1 MVGVQAVSGSG
12 TVAMADASTTLA
24 ELKDAVARFAA
35 ERQWEPF
42 HTPKNLSMSLA
53 VEAAELMEH
62 FLWVDG
68 ETSRRLVQDPAR
80 REAIADEVADVACL
94 LLNFSNVIGLDLSEA
109 IRTKMVKNA
118 LKYPVEKYRGRFEA
132 GD

>member
-1 MVGVQAVSGSG
+1 
-12 TVAMADASTTLA
+12 MADAVTTLA
-24 ELKDAVARFAA
+24 ELKEAVRQFAA

-68 ETSRRLVQDPAR
+68 EASRRLVEDPAKR
-80 REAIADEVADVACL
+80 GAIADEVADVACL
-94 LLNFSNVIGLDLSEA
+94 LLNFSNVMGLDLSDA
-109 IRTKMVKNA
+109 IRTKIAKNA
-118 LKYPVEKYRGRFEA
+118 LKYPVGKYRGRFEV
-132 GD
+132 DE